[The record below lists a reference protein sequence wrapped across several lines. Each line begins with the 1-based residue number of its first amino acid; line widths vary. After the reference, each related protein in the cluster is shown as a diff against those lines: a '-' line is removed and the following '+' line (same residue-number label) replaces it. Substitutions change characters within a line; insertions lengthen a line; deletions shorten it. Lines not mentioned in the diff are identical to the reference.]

1 MNRSFESQMA
11 MILKPGRTNVRKII
25 KKTIN
30 RVLLRTDLSI
40 RWYITI
46 YLCMCIY
53 ILRRLML
60 IVQVVTIAEGD
71 RGFKKRNEP
80 THLEN

>member
-40 RWYITI
+40 R
-46 YLCMCIY
+46 
-53 ILRRLML
+53 
-60 IVQVVTIAEGD
+60 
-71 RGFKKRNEP
+71 
-80 THLEN
+80 